1 MGICLDSNALAAGSE
16 FFDWTFENVLY
27 PVMPAIAYM
36 ELFYHHMKKYGHTR
50 VLDGIISGYSI
61 EIVPFDVD
69 LARVAASGA
78 LSRYDMSAN
87 AMDYAIGA
95 YAAAHNMPLI
105 TYNKKHFTWL
115 KEVYTPEELM
125 EKLAP

>member
-1 MGICLDSNALAAGSE
+1 MGICLDSNAISAGGE
-16 FFDWTFENVLY
+16 FFDWTFDNVIY
-27 PVMPAIAYM
+27 PVLPAIAYM
-36 ELFYHHMKKYGHTR
+36 ELAYHHLKKHGHTR
-50 VLDGIISGYSI
+50 VLDGIIASYSI

-69 LARVAASGA
+69 LALVAATGA
-78 LSRYDMSAN
+78 LSRHDMSAN

-95 YAAAHNMPLI
+95 YADSHNMPLI

-125 EKLAP
+125 KKLS

>member
-1 MGICLDSNALAAGSE
+1 MGICLDSNAISAGSE
-16 FFDWTFENVLY
+16 FFDWTFGNVIY
-27 PVMPAIAYM
+27 PVLPAIAYM
-36 ELFYHHMKKYGHTR
+36 ELAYHHLKKHGHTR
-50 VLDGIISGYSI
+50 VLDGIIASYSI

-69 LARVAASGA
+69 LALVAATGA
-78 LSRYDMSAN
+78 LSRHDMSAN

-95 YAAAHNMPLI
+95 YADSHNMPLI

-125 EKLAP
+125 KKLS